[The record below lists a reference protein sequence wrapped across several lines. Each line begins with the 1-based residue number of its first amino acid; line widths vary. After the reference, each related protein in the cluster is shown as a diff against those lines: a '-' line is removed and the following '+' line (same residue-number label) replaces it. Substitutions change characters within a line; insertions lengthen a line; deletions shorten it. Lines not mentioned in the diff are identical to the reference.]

1 MLTSTYETTAR
12 RPASTGGAPPRAPR
26 LGGPHVVSE
35 PLTHEQPRSVD
46 ARLDRRQADPER
58 LGDVGVREPLD
69 VVQDE
74 RGSVV
79 GGKAVDRLGQGV
91 AQLTLQS
98 HLVHAPGPV
107 VHRLEVSRILQTYY
121 KIVHAHNVSN

>member
-12 RPASTGGAPPRAPR
+12 RPASTGGGLPRAPR
-26 LGGPHVVSE
+26 LGGPNVVSE
-35 PLTHEQPRSVD
+35 PLAHEQPRAGD
-46 ARLDRRQADPER
+46 GRLDRRQADPER
-58 LGDVGVREPLD
+58 LGDVRVREPLD

-79 GGKAVDRLGQGV
+79 GGEAVDRLGQGG

-107 VHRLEVSRILQTYY
+107 VHRLEVASVLVEGWGHGSSRGPG
-121 KIVHAHNVSN
+121 